1 MWKYVLWN
9 LPLFYF
15 LLTKIKRQPR
25 VKQNAAITDN
35 PIRLSLVHWSIFS
48 KLLYSVEAS
57 ATIFEK
63 FFLKVSCR
71 SFQRNIYSHLPSFIR
86 RINIIIEKRI
96 NEVRAYPLYLLRG
109 LVDNNSKGL
118 GEDLKN

>member
-1 MWKYVLWN
+1 MFRN
-9 LPLFYF
+9 LKLRHLNVKICFMEPTFILF

-63 FFLKVSCR
+63 KCF
-71 SFQRNIYSHLPSFIR
+71 
-86 RINIIIEKRI
+86 
-96 NEVRAYPLYLLRG
+96 
-109 LVDNNSKGL
+109 
-118 GEDLKN
+118 

>member
-1 MWKYVLWN
+1 MIIILGTMFRNLKLRHLNLKIYVLWN
-9 LPLFYF
+9 LLLIYF

-35 PIRLSLVHWSIFS
+35 PIRLSFVHWSIFS

-63 FFLKVSCR
+63 YFV
-71 SFQRNIYSHLPSFIR
+71 
-86 RINIIIEKRI
+86 
-96 NEVRAYPLYLLRG
+96 
-109 LVDNNSKGL
+109 
-118 GEDLKN
+118 